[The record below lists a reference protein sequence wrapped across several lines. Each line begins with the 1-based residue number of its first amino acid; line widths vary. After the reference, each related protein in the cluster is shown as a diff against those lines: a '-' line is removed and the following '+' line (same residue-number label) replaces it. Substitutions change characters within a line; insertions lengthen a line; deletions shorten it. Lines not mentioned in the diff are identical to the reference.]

1 MHTRIIALAAALVG
15 ISYATGEGV
24 PPGRRRGGPRYRLAA
39 DQGLAWAQV
48 DLGNMYA
55 TGDGVPED
63 DVQAYMWYDLA
74 ASRQT
79 GEDRE
84 LSVEARD
91 AVARSMTS
99 AQLAEAQR
107 LAREWDEAHP
117 PEP

>member
-1 MHTRIIALAAALVG
+1 MYR
-15 ISYATGEGV
+15 SGEGV
-24 PPGRRRGGPRYRLAA
+24 PEDAAEALRWYRLAA
-39 DQGLAWAQV
+39 DQGLARAQV
-48 DLGNMYA
+48 NLGNMYA